1 MLIIAGVPRG
11 SAKIQVEGKFS
22 KNMSDSLLRRRLPGL
37 ASMAL
42 VAMIFWCGS
51 SIRAE
56 SGPQPPCAAE
66 PVPPFP
72 TLDASPVVRVWNAS
86 NLEADWKPPACT
98 GWGASD
104 FPTIVAVAARFR
116 FTAGADGLRRRIGAV
131 SETKGMLYW
140 SATEKRWQ
148 KLILEA
154 YASPGPDSN
163 QHRPDFSVD
172 EIAEGRTLFFQQEDN
187 RFGKVTYRMRIRS
200 ASTGRLVFDVENA
213 TTIRYLLIPVFEPG
227 QVQSIYY
234 LEQEAPGLWRYYG
247 IARTSGKA
255 GGLLAGHEASAI
267 NRAVAFYRHLA
278 GIPTDQ
284 EPPAAR

>member
-1 MLIIAGVPRG
+1 
-11 SAKIQVEGKFS
+11 
-22 KNMSDSLLRRRLPGL
+22 MSDSFLRWRLPRL
-37 ASMAL
+37 AAMAL
-42 VAMIFWCGS
+42 FAMVLWCGN

-56 SGPQPPCAAE
+56 SGPRPPCGAQ
-66 PVPPFP
+66 PLPPFP
-72 TLDASPVVRVWNAS
+72 TLDASPAVRVWNPS
-86 NLEADWKPPACT
+86 DLEPDWKPPACT

-116 FTAGADGLRRRIGAV
+116 FTAGTDGLRHRIGAV
-131 SETKGMLYW
+131 SETKGMFYW
-140 SATEKRWQ
+140 SATQKQWQ

-154 YASPGPDSN
+154 YASPGRDSN
-163 QHRPDFSVD
+163 QHRPDFSID

-187 RFGKVTYRMRIRS
+187 RFGKVLYRMRIRS
-200 ASTGRLVFDVENA
+200 ASTGRLVFEVENA

-234 LEQEAPGLWRYYG
+234 LEQEAAGLWRYYC

-255 GGLLAGHEASAI
+255 GGFIAGHEASAI

-284 EPPAAR
+284 EPPASR

>member
-1 MLIIAGVPRG
+1 
-11 SAKIQVEGKFS
+11 
-22 KNMSDSLLRRRLPGL
+22 MSGSLLRRRLPRL
-37 ASMAL
+37 AAMAL
-42 VAMIFWCGS
+42 FTTVLWWGN

-56 SGPQPPCAAE
+56 SSPQPPCGPE
-66 PVPPFP
+66 PLPPFP

-116 FTAGADGLRRRIGAV
+116 FTAGADGLRHRIGAV

-140 SATEKRWQ
+140 STTEKRWQ